1 MGLNLHTHL
10 EGWVRPETAADLAA
24 SMGAPT
30 PDGGWEHALRM
41 TEPADLTVFL
51 AHVAAAYPVLGSA
64 EAMRRVAREAVED
77 AAADRCDYLEL
88 RFGPSTHARPGFG
101 IPDVIAAACAGLE
114 EGSRATG
121 LPVGLV
127 VCLLRHLD
135 DATNLAIARAAADAA
150 GHGVVG
156 LDVAGDEL
164 LYPSLEP
171 YREPYR
177 IAAAAGLGL
186 TAHAAEAGPASAAR
200 DAVEMLGVTRIGH
213 GSHIADDT
221 RGARLGRPRRRG
233 DRGLPHL
240 ERPDRRRA
248 VDPRAPD
255 PRVPRG
261 RLPGRDRR
269 RQPDQHR
276 DAARRRGA
284 AARRGRRRVGGGHGP
299 DPPHRG
305 RGRVRR
311 RARRALPSGRGSRP
325 PSRSW
330 GGPSATRSPCSG
342 PSRPTGPRRVAIWA
356 ASQLTTPSW
365 SHRQRAPISTAS
377 RACGTTSSER
387 RKTSTMS
394 NGPVA
399 SAASRSDRKAGIPR
413 HAPLVRVDRHAVE
426 ALADEEPE
434 HPERGPG
441 LRRRRAH
448 DRDPPRRAQDR
459 RDLVVVG
466 DRDRPALLLEVEEG
480 DRPLPRLAIGRPPLV
495 VGQLEPSLTYGCP
508 SAAGATLR
516 PTTPARTMIVRTY
529 GSELKKLL

>member
-24 SMGAPT
+24 SMGVPT

-41 TEPADLTVFL
+41 TQPADLTVFL

-77 AAADRCDYLEL
+77 AAADGCDYLEL

-164 LYPSLEP
+164 LYPSLVP

-221 RGARLGRPRRRG
+221 AALAWAAREGVAIEVCPTSNVLTGAAPSIREHPIHAFLEAGCRVVIG
-233 DRGLPHL
+233 DDNPINIGTP
-240 ERPDRRRA
+240 
-248 VDPRAPD
+248 
-255 PRVPRG
+255 
-261 RLPGRDRR
+261 
-269 RQPDQHR
+269 
-276 DAARRRGA
+276 ARRRGV
-284 AARRGRRRVGGGHGP
+284 AARRGGRRVGGGHGP

-311 RARRALPSGRGSRP
+311 RARRARPSGRGSRP

-342 PSRPTGPRRVAIWA
+342 PSRPTGPRRWR
-356 ASQLTTPSW
+356 SGPPPS
-365 SHRQRAPISTAS
+365 
-377 RACGTTSSER
+377 
-387 RKTSTMS
+387 
-394 NGPVA
+394 
-399 SAASRSDRKAGIPR
+399 
-413 HAPLVRVDRHAVE
+413 
-426 ALADEEPE
+426 
-434 HPERGPG
+434 
-441 LRRRRAH
+441 
-448 DRDPPRRAQDR
+448 
-459 RDLVVVG
+459 
-466 DRDRPALLLEVEEG
+466 
-480 DRPLPRLAIGRPPLV
+480 
-495 VGQLEPSLTYGCP
+495 
-508 SAAGATLR
+508 
-516 PTTPARTMIVRTY
+516 
-529 GSELKKLL
+529 